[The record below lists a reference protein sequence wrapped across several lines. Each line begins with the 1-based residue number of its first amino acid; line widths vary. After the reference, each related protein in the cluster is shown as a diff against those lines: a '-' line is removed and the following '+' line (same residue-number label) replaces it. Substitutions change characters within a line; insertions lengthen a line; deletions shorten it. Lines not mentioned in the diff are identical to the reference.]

1 MKKKE
6 SSGCGASIIAF
17 IVIMVIMGV
26 LQAVWVP
33 TLPNVN
39 DRIEMGNK
47 LSTYGWIGAIAVSL
61 IVFGVSHS
69 SGSSSTKPVKY
80 PKVTN
85 FNWTNAEAKFR
96 EIHQVNKRVSY
107 FIIESKGE
115 IAKAELIDTVS
126 FDISIAGYWTV
137 KLQYILY
144 TDGFA
149 QRHGSKNVPLA
160 KDNRTGD
167 YIGIYPRGGYLGNSQ
182 YILDHLYRGLD
193 VSVELDIFGLGNLV
207 VYTDIPGGISVTE
220 VKEHYNRAI

>member
-6 SSGCGASIIAF
+6 KSGCGASIIAF

-33 TLPNVN
+33 TIPNAN
-39 DRIEMGNK
+39 DRIDMGNK
-47 LSTYGWIGAIAVSL
+47 LSTYSWIGAIVVSL

-96 EIHQVNKRVSY
+96 EIHQVNKRVSC
-107 FIIESKGE
+107 FLIESKGE
-115 IAKAELIDTVS
+115 ETLARLCDTIS
-126 FDISIAGYWTV
+126 FEASEYGYIV
-137 KLQYILY
+137 KIGFYIE
-144 TDGFA
+144 DNGFA
-149 QRHGSKNVPLA
+149 ERHGSKNVPLA
-160 KDNRTGD
+160 KDNHNGDVVRIVSRTG
-167 YIGIYPRGGYLGNSQ
+167 YLSNSQ
-182 YILDHLYRGLD
+182 YVVDHLYCGLD
-193 VSVELDIFGLGNLV
+193 VDVKLNCWGLGDLV

-220 VKEHYNRAI
+220 VKEHYNRAT